1 MDSKLNATHNTAHRI
16 VPHLLEA
23 GRLSLRAEPGGL
35 SLMPLVL
42 LAEEAEGP
50 SLMPPGL
57 QFAAGLLLKSRP
69 KPARAAALTS
79 QIACG

>member
-1 MDSKLNATHNTAHRI
+1 MYSPVHS
-16 VPHLLEA
+16 LLEA

-57 QFAAGLLLKSRP
+57 QLL
-69 KPARAAALTS
+69 
-79 QIACG
+79 QQACC